1 MADRDPARSTPS
13 THGTRLAPGRIP
25 HFVLFTVVGAAL
37 VRLARLQSA
46 LCWHIVIVSGLLAV
60 GYATGLVLW
69 KRLGPRVRR
78 SWVAALLLLW
88 TVLMLLAPPPLT
100 GAYAWCAVPV
110 ACVAL
115 RALGQRSATAVLVA
129 ITVVLIGRLTRTA
142 GGFDPELV
150 LIPVAAVWGT
160 VALYRALQRDAVQ
173 RRRLLEELE
182 GTRHILA
189 EEQRRAGV
197 LKERERIARDLHDT
211 LAQELAGNLMLLHAA
226 ERDLTERPDA
236 ARARMRA
243 AADGLD
249 AGLAET
255 RRIIRDLTPTTIAE
269 AGLEGSL
276 RLLCE
281 RAQQEGTAARVRF
294 RAVGTQRPELDA
306 QSATTLFRVAQS
318 MLANVREH
326 AQARNLLVTLHQ
338 YQDRVELELSD
349 DGVGFVPSQASG
361 SQFAGSRAGDSQ
373 AGGSRTGGDSL
384 SDRGLG
390 LPAARARLR
399 EYGGDLD
406 VGSVPGRGTRVRA
419 RLPAR
424 SPVGP
429 RLPVSSVMAR

>member
-13 THGTRLAPGRIP
+13 TRGTRLAPGRIP

-37 VRLARLQSA
+37 VRLTRLQSA

-110 ACVAL
+110 ACVSL

-129 ITVVLIGRLTRTA
+129 ITVVLIGRLTRTG

-160 VALYRALQRDAVQ
+160 VSLYRALQRDAVQ

-294 RAVGTQRPELDA
+294 RAVGTARPELNA

-349 DGVGFVPSQASG
+349 DGIGFVPSQASG
-361 SQFAGSRAGDSQ
+361 SQITGSRAGDSP
-373 AGGSRTGGDSL
+373 AGGSRTGGASL
-384 SDRGLG
+384 SHRGLG

-429 RLPVSSVMAR
+429 SLPVPSVMAR